1 MDPKHIEKIADI
13 LRNEGVS
20 DVNHIVSSLIENC
33 DCDERE
39 YLEVLTWLTGEQAA
53 CDAIV
58 NRVGLNNCFGKWHR
72 DPDTGDIYHESGGFF
87 RIIGVDVKTDKR
99 ESGIGWSQPMID
111 QGTESSIAGLLKH
124 KYSDSCKYLVEAK
137 FEPGNYGMVQL
148 SPGLQVT
155 YSNLKQLHKG
165 KKPFL
170 SEYFVEDRENTKVLY
185 EQWLPEDGGRFF
197 LKRVKYM
204 LVELSDAD
212 SLPEISSHFRWVK
225 LSTLKKLLHH
235 DNLIN
240 CHLRTLIAV
249 L

>member
-1 MDPKHIEKIADI
+1 MDNEKIEIITNILKNNGLTDFEPILNSVIEKF
-13 LRNEGVS
+13 
-20 DVNHIVSSLIENC
+20 
-33 DCDERE
+33 DCDDNE
-39 YLEVLTWLTGEQAA
+39 YQDVLSWLTQEQLE
-53 CDAIV
+53 CDAKV
-58 NRVGLNNCFGKWHR
+58 TKVGLNDCLGKWQR
-72 DPDTGDIYHESGGFF
+72 DSETGDIYHESGGFF
-87 RIIGVDVKTDKR
+87 RIVGVDVKTDKR
-99 ESGIGWSQPMID
+99 ESGTGWCQPMID

-124 KYSDSCKYLVEAK
+124 RFIDSCKYLVEAK